1 MRDTYFLFQVIVLFS
16 SKILKNTK
24 TMWIFF
30 VFCSFFLGFAR
41 RFLPQ
46 HSIFA
51 GIIPGVDLL
60 FLITTVMLLINWK
73 FDYNRR
79 FKGLEICVISIIL
92 ISFLSVF
99 NLVNSSFFVGIA
111 GFIAFAIPILYF
123 FVGENI
129 GKALRINLMKYF
141 FFFTVLTS
149 LYGIFQVINGYPSWD
164 QIWVNKSIDSGDYV
178 IVGFAENRP
187 FSTFSS
193 VGEMCV
199 VMSVGALCGSY
210 LLKKKHLNGKF
221 VYIFSQLSIVLCAAL
236 SASRGGLIFTLL
248 GVFSQNLLNS
258 NKFTTKAPLVKI
270 SISISMLAIVLP
282 VLTRAVAPYTNQIA
296 QSLLSRQEAG
306 LNGNASDV
314 PTAFVHVIQSIE
326 GVNLGVKSVIGF
338 GVGKISGAQTL
349 AGEARTNFEA
359 DFSNLIYAFGLLGIL
374 LFTSLI
380 FYLVRFSREQIK
392 IQEWFIPTILIINSN
407 NWTNPGHYSVN
418 WFFWILLGSFYAEYN
433 LNKQDS
439 RTDA

>member
-270 SISISMLAIVLP
+270 SISISILAIVLP

-326 GVNLGVKSVIGF
+326 GVNSGVKSVIGF

-359 DFSNLIYAFGLLGIL
+359 DFSNLIYAFGLLGIF